1 MNISPLLAA
10 APPILMALA
19 LQSGVSTPVDS
30 AIQQILQL
38 GVGGVVAAIFYWQW
52 QREIGRREAA
62 EKRERQL
69 LRTVGKLPEETEIS
83 ALSAKDQKP

>member
-1 MNISPLLAA
+1 MNITPLFAA
-10 APPILMALA
+10 APPVLMALA
-19 LQSGVSTPVDS
+19 MQTGVTTPVDT

-62 EKRERQL
+62 EKRERSI
-69 LRTVGKLPEETEIS
+69 LRTVGNLPAEES
-83 ALSAKDQKP
+83 AAAESSKPDER